1 MTYAKALDALAE
13 PTRRRL
19 LDLLRERPRSVGEM
33 ADRVP
38 VSQPAVSQHL
48 AVLRDAG
55 LVESTRDGTRRIY
68 SLRPDGLGPLR
79 RYVESFWDAAL
90 EAYGRSFE
98 EPGGGGGASSAEPE
112 DTNHSTE
119 E

>member
-1 MTYAKALDALAE
+1 MTYAKVLDALAE

-19 LDLLRERPRSVGEM
+19 MALLRAAPRSVGEL

-68 SLRPDGLGPLR
+68 SLRPGGLEPLR
-79 RYVESFWDAAL
+79 LYVESFWDAAL
-90 EAYGRSFE
+90 DAYGRSFE
-98 EPGGGGGASSAEPE
+98 EPGGGGGASSVGPE
-112 DTNHSTE
+112 DTNHNTE